1 MNLFFASMDPM
12 SDTQA
17 NWQLKTPTPQAALE
31 KEQQERIAQKLEVSP
46 LLVHLM
52 TLRGL
57 ACESDMDKFLSP
69 GLRFLHSLDKWPGVE
84 EGASL
89 ICTAV
94 QAGRKI
100 AVWGDYDVDGITAT
114 TLVKDFLDSRGIEA
128 THFIP
133 DRLDFGYGL
142 HVDGIRSLAE
152 QGVGLLL
159 TVDCGIANVEEI
171 REAKSLGM
179 QVIVT
184 DHHLPG
190 QELPDAD
197 VIINPKL
204 VGWPTPN
211 LAGVGVA
218 FLVMGAVNRILPGP
232 ASDIR
237 DYLDLVALGT
247 VADVVPLD
255 DQNRILVKNGLLLIK
270 EGRRPG
276 IQALKEISGMSPDE
290 TVGTGSIG
298 FALAP
303 RINAAGRI
311 GDPDLAVRL
320 LLSKE
325 PEEARQL
332 AMKLDKLNAKRK
344 LEEQRIL
351 EEAITQAESQLHL
364 PGLVLHSEHWHSGII
379 GIVASRIVERF
390 HRPCLI
396 LTKENGIFKGSGR
409 STPSFD
415 LYQALLSCKQCL
427 YKFGGHRQ
435 AAGLKLEPFQLANLK
450 DLFAWAVE
458 EQLGANPAPPVLEL
472 DAELPF
478 SLITATLLKELELLQ
493 PYGQGNPRPI
503 FLSPPLTVLRHRFFT
518 QKKHLELHL
527 SDTTDGTN
535 MRAVA
540 WRQGERWQDA
550 SFNGRQIKI
559 AYTPRLS
566 KFNGLQQIELAV
578 QDIALLE

>member
-1 MNLFFASMDPM
+1 M
-12 SDTQA
+12 SD
-17 NWQLKTPTPQAALE
+17 NRPSWRLKTPPPEAALSQA
-31 KEQQERIAQKLEVSP
+31 QQLRIAQRLEVSP

-52 TLRGL
+52 SLRGL
-57 ACESDMDKFLSP
+57 SSEEEMDKFLSP
-69 GLRFLHSLDKWPGVE
+69 GLRYLHSLDKWPDIETGANLLRE
-84 EGASL
+84 AIEG
-89 ICTAV
+89 
-94 QAGRKI
+94 GRKI

-114 TLVKDFLDSRGIEA
+114 ALVKDFMAVRGVDIV
-128 THFIP
+128 HYIP

-142 HVDGIRSLAE
+142 HQDGIRELFDK
-152 QGVGLLL
+152 GVGLLL
-159 TVDCGIANVEEI
+159 TVDCGIANIEEI
-171 REAKSLGM
+171 RGAKALGM

-190 QELPDAD
+190 QELPEAD

-204 VGWPTPN
+204 GGWPSAN
-211 LAGVGVA
+211 LSGVGVG
-218 FLVMGAVNRILPGP
+218 FLLMGALNRLLPGP
-232 ASDIR
+232 PADIR
-237 DYLDLVALGT
+237 DFLDLVALGT

-276 IQALKEISGMSPDE
+276 IQALKEISGMAPE
-290 TVGTGSIG
+290 EGVGTGAIG

-320 LLSKE
+320 LLEKDRD
-325 PEEARQL
+325 EARHL
-332 AMKLDKLNAKRK
+332 AEQLDKLNTKRK

-415 LYQALLSCKQCL
+415 LYQALLACKQCL

-435 AAGLKLEPFQLANLK
+435 AAGLKLEPFQLSNLK

-478 SLITATLLKELELLQ
+478 SLIDHTFLKELELLQ

-503 FLSPPLTVLRHRFFT
+503 FLSPPLKVLRHRFFS

-527 SDTTDGTN
+527 SDTTDGTS

-540 WRQGERWQDA
+540 WRQGERWQDTPLEK
-550 SFNGRQIKI
+550 QPLKI
-559 AYTPRLS
+559 AYTPRMS
-566 KFNGLQQIELAV
+566 KFNGLLQMELAV
-578 QDIALLE
+578 QDILPLE

>member
-1 MNLFFASMDPM
+1 M
-12 SDTQA
+12 SDNQT
-17 NWQLKTPTPQAALE
+17 NWKLKTPAPEAELN
-31 KEQQERIAQKLEVSP
+31 IAQQRGIAERLEVSP

-52 TLRGL
+52 SLRGL
-57 ACESDMDKFLSP
+57 ASESDMDKFLSP
-69 GLRFLHSLDKWPGVE
+69 GLRYLHPLDKWPGIE
-84 EGASL
+84 AGAAL
-89 ICTAV
+89 ICAAV
-94 QAGRKI
+94 AENRKI

-114 TLVKDFLDSRGIEA
+114 TLVIDFMARRGVEVS
-128 THFIP
+128 HYIP

-142 HVDGIRSLAE
+142 HVDGIRELAA

-159 TVDCGIANVEEI
+159 TVDCGIANNEEI
-171 REAKSLGM
+171 REAKALGM
-179 QVIVT
+179 HVIVT

-190 QELPDAD
+190 QDLPEAE

-204 VGWPTPN
+204 EGWPTPN

-218 FLVMGAVNRILPGP
+218 FLLMGAVNRLLPG
-232 ASDIR
+232 AAADIR
-237 DYLDLVALGT
+237 DFLDLVALGT

-255 DQNRILVKNGLLLIK
+255 EQNRILVKNGLLLIK

-276 IQALKEISGMSPDE
+276 IQALKEISGLGPDDN
-290 TVGTGSIG
+290 VGTGSIG

-311 GDPDLAVRL
+311 GDPDLAVRML
-320 LLSKE
+320 LATD

-332 AMKLDKLNAKRK
+332 ATKLDKLNAKRK

-409 STPSFD
+409 STPTFD

-450 DLFAWAVE
+450 NLFAWAVE

-478 SLITATLLKELELLQ
+478 ALITATLLKELELLQ

-503 FLSPPLTVLRHRFFT
+503 FLSPPLSILKHRFFS

-527 SDTTDGTN
+527 SDSSDGTN

-550 SFNGRQIKI
+550 SFTGKQIQI

-578 QDIALLE
+578 QDILSLE

>member
-1 MNLFFASMDPM
+1 M
-12 SDTQA
+12 SDSQPT
-17 NWQLKTPTPQAALE
+17 WRLKTPPPEAALTRAE
-31 KEQQERIAQKLEVSP
+31 QERLARRLEVSQ
-46 LLVHLM
+46 LLVHLLS
-52 TLRGL
+52 LRGL
-57 ACESDMDKFLSP
+57 TSEGDMDKFLSP
-69 GLRFLHSLDKWPGVE
+69 GLRYLHPLDRWPGIEAGAEIMRRAVE
-84 EGASL
+84 S
-89 ICTAV
+89 
-94 QAGRKI
+94 GRRI

-114 TLVKDFLDSRGIEA
+114 ALVKDFMAARGID
-128 THFIP
+128 TLHFIP

-142 HVDGIRSLAE
+142 HLDGIRDLADK
-152 QGVGLLL
+152 GVGLLL
-159 TVDCGIANVEEI
+159 TVDCGIANNEEI
-171 REAKSLGM
+171 RAARELGM

-190 QELPDAD
+190 QDLPDAD
-197 VIINPKL
+197 IIINPKL
-204 VGWPTPN
+204 EGWPSPN
-211 LAGVGVA
+211 LSGVGVS
-218 FLVMGAVNRILPGP
+218 FLLMGALNRILPGP
-232 ASDIR
+232 QADIR
-237 DYLDLVALGT
+237 DFLDLVALGT

-270 EGRRPG
+270 EGRRFG
-276 IQALKEISGMSPDE
+276 IQALKEISGMTPEES
-290 TVGTGSIG
+290 VGTGAIG

-320 LLSKE
+320 LLEKNRD
-325 PEEARQL
+325 EARIMAEQL
-332 AMKLDKLNAKRK
+332 DRLNTKRK
-344 LEEQRIL
+344 VEEQRIL
-351 EEAITQAESQLHL
+351 EEAIVQAESQLHL

-409 STPSFD
+409 STPTFD

-458 EQLGANPAPPVLEL
+458 EQLGTNPAPPVLEL

-478 SLITATLLKELELLQ
+478 SFIDHTFLKELELLQ

-503 FLSPPLTVLRHRFFT
+503 FLSPPLNILRHRFFS

-527 SDTTDGTN
+527 SDTTDGTSL
-535 MRAVA
+535 RAVA
-540 WRQGERWQDA
+540 WRQGERWQDTPLE
-550 SFNGRQIKI
+550 GRRVKI

-566 KFNGLQQIELAV
+566 KFNGLMQIELSVQEILAV
-578 QDIALLE
+578 E

>member
-1 MNLFFASMDPM
+1 M

-17 NWQLKTPTPQAALE
+17 DWKLKTVAPEAAQSADNL
-31 KEQQERIAQKLEVSP
+31 RHIAQRLEVSS

-52 TLRGL
+52 SLRGL
-57 ACESDMDKFLSP
+57 VSETEMDRFLSP
-69 GLRFLHSLDKWPGVE
+69 GLRYLHPLEKWPE
-84 EGASL
+84 IDAGAAL
-89 ICTAV
+89 IRAAAEQRRT
-94 QAGRKI
+94 I

-114 TLVKDFLDSRGIEA
+114 ALVKDFMAGRGVEVV
-128 THFIP
+128 HYIP

-142 HVDGIRSLAE
+142 HADGIRELA
-152 QGVGLLL
+152 QRGVGLLL
-159 TVDCGIANVEEI
+159 TVDCGIANIEEI

-179 QVIVT
+179 TVIVT

-190 QELPDAD
+190 QELPEAD

-204 VGWPTPN
+204 DGWPTPN

-218 FLVMGAVNRILPGP
+218 FLLMGAVNRLLPGTP
-232 ASDIR
+232 ADIR
-237 DYLDLVALGT
+237 ELLDLVALGT

-255 DQNRILVKNGLLLIK
+255 EQNRILVKNGLLLIK

-276 IQALKEISGMSPDE
+276 IQALKEISGLGPDE
-290 TVGTGSIG
+290 SVGTGAIG

-320 LLSKE
+320 LLEKD
-325 PEEARQL
+325 PETARQL
-332 AMKLDKLNAKRK
+332 ATKLDKLNAKRK

-351 EEAITQAESQLHL
+351 EEAIVQAESQLHL

-458 EQLGANPAPPVLEL
+458 EQLGANPAPPILEL

-478 SLITATLLKELELLQ
+478 ALITATFLKELELLQ

-503 FLSPPLTVLRHRFFT
+503 FLSPPLNVLRHRFFS

-527 SDTTDGTN
+527 SDSSDGTN

-540 WRQGERWQDA
+540 WRQGTRWQDA
-550 SFNGRQIKI
+550 SFASRQIRI

-578 QDIALLE
+578 QDIQLLG

>member
-1 MNLFFASMDPM
+1 M
-12 SDTQA
+12 SDTHA
-17 NWQLKTPTPQAALE
+17 DWKLKTVAPEAAQSVD
-31 KEQQERIAQKLEVSP
+31 QQRHIAQRLEVSP
-46 LLVHLM
+46 LLVQLM
-52 TLRGL
+52 SLRGL
-57 ACESDMDKFLSP
+57 VSESEMDKFLSP
-69 GLRFLHSLDKWPGVE
+69 GLRYLLPLDKWPGIE
-84 EGASL
+84 AGAEL
-89 ICTAV
+89 ICA
-94 QAGRKI
+94 AIGDGRKI

-114 TLVKDFLDSRGIEA
+114 ALVKDFMAGRGVEVA
-128 THFIP
+128 HYIP

-142 HVDGIRSLAE
+142 HVEGIRELAA

-159 TVDCGIANVEEI
+159 TVDCGIANLEEI
-171 REAKSLGM
+171 REAKRLGM
-179 QVIVT
+179 NVIVT

-197 VIINPKL
+197 VVINPKL
-204 VGWPTPN
+204 EGWPTPN

-218 FLVMGAVNRILPGP
+218 FLLMGAVNRLLPATP
-232 ASDIR
+232 ADIR
-237 DYLDLVALGT
+237 DFLDLVALGT

-255 DQNRILVKNGLLLIK
+255 EQNRILVKNGLLLIK

-276 IQALKEISGMSPDE
+276 IQALKEISGLSPDE
-290 TVGTGSIG
+290 SVGTGAIG

-311 GDPDLAVRL
+311 GDPDLAVSL
-320 LLSKE
+320 LLEKD
-325 PEEARQL
+325 PESARQL
-332 AMKLDKLNAKRK
+332 ATKLDKLNAKRK

-351 EEAITQAESQLHL
+351 EEAIIQAESQLHL

-435 AAGLKLEPFQLANLK
+435 AAGLKLEPFQLSNLK

-458 EQLGANPAPPVLEL
+458 EQLGANPAPPILEL

-478 SLITATLLKELELLQ
+478 ALITATLLKELELLQ

-503 FLSPPLTVLRHRFFT
+503 FLSPPLSVLKHRFFS

-527 SDTTDGTN
+527 SDSSDGTN

-540 WRQGERWQDA
+540 WRQGTRWQDT
-550 SFNGRQIKI
+550 SFTGKRIQI

-578 QDIALLE
+578 QDIKPLE

>member
-1 MNLFFASMDPM
+1 MP
-12 SDTQA
+12 QA
-17 NWQLKTPTPQAALE
+17 PTTWKLKTPPPESALDE
-31 KEQQERIAQKLEVSP
+31 ARKRSFAERLEVSP

-57 ACESDMDKFLSP
+57 SCESDMDKFLSP
-69 GLRFLHSLDKWPGVE
+69 GLRHLPPLDKWPGIE
-84 EGASL
+84 EGAAL
-89 ICTAV
+89 LLAAV
-94 QAGRKI
+94 ESGRKI

-114 TLVKDFLDSRGIEA
+114 ALVKDFMASRGVDVG
-128 THFIP
+128 HYIP
-133 DRLDFGYGL
+133 DRQDFGYGL
-142 HVDGIRSLAE
+142 HADGIRRLAE
-152 QGVGLLL
+152 QGTTLLM
-159 TVDCGIANVEEI
+159 TVDCGIANAEEI
-171 REAKSLGM
+171 REAKALGM

-190 QELPDAD
+190 HELPPAD

-204 VGWPTPN
+204 GGWPSPN
-211 LAGVGVA
+211 LAGVGVG
-218 FLVMGAVNRILPGP
+218 FLLMGALNRILPGQP
-232 ASDIR
+232 ADIR
-237 DYLDLVALGT
+237 DFLDLVALGT

-255 DQNRILVKNGLLLIK
+255 EQNRILVKNGLLLIK

-276 IQALKEISGMSPDE
+276 IQALKEISGLDPEES
-290 TVGTGSIG
+290 VGTGAIG

-320 LLSKE
+320 LLEKDRE
-325 PEEARQL
+325 TARQL
-332 AMKLDKLNAKRK
+332 ATQLDKLNAKRK
-344 LEEQRIL
+344 VEEQRIL
-351 EEAITQAESQLHL
+351 EEAIAQAESQLHL

-409 STPSFD
+409 STPTFD

-472 DAELPF
+472 DAVLP
-478 SLITATLLKELELLQ
+478 LGQVDAILLKELELLQ
-493 PYGQGNPRPI
+493 PFGQGNPRPI
-503 FLSPPLTVLRHRFFT
+503 FLSPPLTVLKHRFFG

-527 SDTTDGTN
+527 SDTTDGAKQ
-535 MRAVA
+535 RAVA
-540 WRQGERWQDA
+540 WRQGERWQGTSLD
-550 SFNGRQIKI
+550 SKLLTI

-566 KFNGLQQIELAV
+566 KFNGLMQPELAV
-578 QDIALLE
+578 QDILSVE

>member
-1 MNLFFASMDPM
+1 MA
-12 SDTQA
+12 DTRTT
-17 NWQLKTPTPQAALE
+17 WRLKTPPADAVQSLAW
-31 KEQQERIAQKLEVSP
+31 QRRIAERLEVSP
-46 LLVHLM
+46 MLVHLM
-52 TLRGL
+52 SLRGL
-57 ACESDMDKFLSP
+57 SCESDMDKFLSP
-69 GLRFLHSLDKWPGVE
+69 GLRYLHPLDQWPNIE
-84 EGASL
+84 TGAAL
-89 ICTAV
+89 LCAAIETN
-94 QAGRKI
+94 RKI

-114 TLVKDFLDSRGIEA
+114 ALVKDFMATRGIEVA
-128 THFIP
+128 HYIP

-142 HVDGIRSLAE
+142 NIDGIQKLAA
-152 QGVGLLL
+152 QGIGLLL
-159 TVDCGIANVEEI
+159 TVDCGIANIEEI
-171 REAKSLGM
+171 REAKALGM

-190 QELPDAD
+190 QDLPAAD

-204 VGWPTPN
+204 EGWPTPN
-211 LAGVGVA
+211 LAGVGVS
-218 FLVMGAVNRILPGP
+218 FLLMGALNRILPGTQ
-232 ASDIR
+232 ADIR
-237 DYLDLVALGT
+237 DFLDLVALGT

-255 DQNRILVKNGLLLIK
+255 EQNRILVKNGLLLIK

-276 IQALKEISGMSPDE
+276 IQALKEISGIAPEES
-290 TVGTGSIG
+290 VGTGAIG

-320 LLSKE
+320 LLEKDRDV
-325 PEEARQL
+325 ARQL
-332 AMKLDKLNAKRK
+332 ATQLDKLNAKRK

-351 EEAITQAESQLHL
+351 EEAIIQAESQLHL

-409 STPSFD
+409 STPTFD

-472 DAELPF
+472 DVELPF
-478 SLITATLLKELELLQ
+478 ALITATLLKELELLQ

-503 FLSPPLTVLRHRFFT
+503 FLSPPLHVLKHRFFG

-527 SDTTDGTN
+527 SDSGDGTN

-540 WRQGERWQDA
+540 WRQGERWQGTP
-550 SFNGRQIKI
+550 FEHRLIKI

-566 KFNGLQQIELAV
+566 KFNGLMQIELAV
-578 QDIALLE
+578 QDILSLE

>member
-1 MNLFFASMDPM
+1 MPDNQPP
-12 SDTQA
+12 
-17 NWQLKTPTPQAALE
+17 WRLKSPPPEAALSRTS
-31 KEQQERIAQKLEVSP
+31 QEDIARRLDVSP

-57 ACESDMDKFLSP
+57 VSEKDMDRFLSP
-69 GLRFLHSLDKWPGVE
+69 GLRYLHPLEKWPGIE
-84 EGASL
+84 AGARLLSQ
-89 ICTAV
+89 AV
-94 QAGRKI
+94 SQGRNI

-114 TLVKDFLDSRGIEA
+114 TLVKDFMASKGVDIV
-128 THFIP
+128 HYIP

-142 HVDGIRSLAE
+142 HLDGIRALAE
-152 QGVGLLL
+152 KGVDVLL
-159 TVDCGIANVEEI
+159 TVDCGIANIEEI
-171 REAKSLGM
+171 REAKAMGM
-179 QVIVT
+179 QVVVT

-190 QELPDAD
+190 QELPPAD

-204 VGWPTPN
+204 GGWPSPN
-211 LAGVGVA
+211 LSGVGVG
-218 FLVMGAVNRILPGP
+218 FLLMGALNRFLPEP
-232 ASDIR
+232 HTDIR
-237 DYLDLVALGT
+237 DFLDLVALGT

-255 DQNRILVKNGLLLIK
+255 EQNRILVKNGLLLIK
-270 EGRRPG
+270 EGRRSG
-276 IQALKEISGMSPDE
+276 IQALKEISGMAPE
-290 TVGTGSIG
+290 EGVGTGAIG

-320 LLSKE
+320 LLEKNRN
-325 PEEARQL
+325 EARQL
-332 AMKLDKLNAKRK
+332 ADQLDKLNTKRK

-351 EEAITQAESQLHL
+351 EEAIAQAESQLHL

-409 STPSFD
+409 STPTFD
-415 LYQALLSCKQCL
+415 LYEALVACKQCL
-427 YKFGGHRQ
+427 HKFGGHRQ

-450 DLFAWAVE
+450 ELFALAVE
-458 EQLGANPAPPVLEL
+458 KQLGADPTPPVLEL

-478 SLITATLLKELELLQ
+478 SLIDHTLLKELDLLQ
-493 PYGQGNPRPI
+493 PYGQGNPRPV
-503 FLSPPLTVLRHRFFT
+503 FLSPPLKVLRHRFFS

-527 SDTTDGTN
+527 SDTTDGTS

-540 WRQGERWQDA
+540 WRQGEKWQDRA
-550 SFNGRQIKI
+550 LGGITLRVAF
-559 AYTPRLS
+559 TPRLS
-566 KFNGLQQIELAV
+566 KFNGLLQIELAV
-578 QDIALLE
+578 QEILAME

>member
-1 MNLFFASMDPM
+1 M

-17 NWQLKTPTPQAALE
+17 DWKLKTVEPEAAQSADML
-31 KEQQERIAQKLEVSP
+31 RHIAQRLEVSS

-52 TLRGL
+52 SLRGL
-57 ACESDMDKFLSP
+57 VSESEMDRFLSP
-69 GLRFLHSLDKWPGVE
+69 GLRYLHPLEKWPGIDAGAALIRAATE
-84 EGASL
+84 ER
-89 ICTAV
+89 
-94 QAGRKI
+94 RKI

-114 TLVKDFLDSRGIEA
+114 ALVKDFMAGRGVEVV
-128 THFIP
+128 HYIP

-142 HVDGIRSLAE
+142 HADGIRELAQ
-152 QGVGLLL
+152 QGVDLLL
-159 TVDCGIANVEEI
+159 TVDCGIANIEEI

-179 QVIVT
+179 TVIVT

-190 QELPDAD
+190 QELPEAD

-204 VGWPTPN
+204 DGWPTPN

-218 FLVMGAVNRILPGP
+218 FLLMGAVNRLLPGTP
-232 ASDIR
+232 ADIR
-237 DYLDLVALGT
+237 DLLDLVALGT

-255 DQNRILVKNGLLLIK
+255 EQNRILVKNGLLLIK

-276 IQALKEISGMSPDE
+276 IQALKEISGLGPDE
-290 TVGTGSIG
+290 SVGTGAIG

-320 LLSKE
+320 LLEKD
-325 PEEARQL
+325 PETARQL
-332 AMKLDKLNAKRK
+332 ATKLDKLNAKRK

-351 EEAITQAESQLHL
+351 EEAIVQAESQLHL

-458 EQLGANPAPPVLEL
+458 EQLGANPAPPILEL

-478 SLITATLLKELELLQ
+478 ALITATFLKELELLQ

-503 FLSPPLTVLRHRFFT
+503 FLSPPLNVLRHRFFS

-527 SDTTDGTN
+527 SDSNDGTN

-540 WRQGERWQDA
+540 WRQGTRWQDA
-550 SFNGRQIKI
+550 SFTGRQIRI

-578 QDIALLE
+578 QDIQLLG